1 MNQIF
6 RFLIIIVPILVLIF
20 FTKVLLIDEDNKLI
34 NFESKI
40 FPEFEMRDLNGNQ
53 VSAQSLSGIKILNVW
68 ASWCITCLVE
78 HPFLSQLS
86 EKNIEIVGLNY
97 KAVSYTH
104 LTLPTTD

>member
-6 RFLIIIVPILVLIF
+6 RFLIITLPILILVF

-53 VSAQSLSGIKILNVW
+53 VSAQ
-68 ASWCITCLVE
+68 
-78 HPFLSQLS
+78 
-86 EKNIEIVGLNY
+86 
-97 KAVSYTH
+97 
-104 LTLPTTD
+104 

>member
-1 MNQIF
+1 M
-6 RFLIIIVPILVLIF
+6 LVF

-86 EKNIEIVGLNY
+86 EKNIEICLL
-97 KAVSYTH
+97 YTSPSPRDA
-104 LTLPTTD
+104 TLSRMPSSA